1 MGKLNTIWKT
11 IRKYKYFFVF
21 GIFILV
27 VGFLDENSFW
37 NRYQH
42 QQEIRELRDDIRR
55 YTEQYERDTRELNN
69 LETDPEAIRKIA
81 RERYYMK
88 KDCEDVYVFV
98 DEPDLEKED

>member
-11 IRKYKYFFVF
+11 IRKYKYFFVL

-42 QQEIRELRDDIRR
+42 KQEIRELHDDIRR
-55 YTEQYERDTRELNN
+55 YTEQYERDTRELNK

-88 KDCEDVYVFV
+88 KECEDVYVFV
-98 DEPDLEKED
+98 DETDLEKED